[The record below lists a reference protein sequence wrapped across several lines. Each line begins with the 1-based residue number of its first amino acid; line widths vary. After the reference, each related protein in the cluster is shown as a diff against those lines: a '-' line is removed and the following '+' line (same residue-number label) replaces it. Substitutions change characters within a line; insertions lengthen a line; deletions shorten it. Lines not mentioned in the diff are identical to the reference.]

1 MVGKF
6 TGKDT
11 PACGFSIGFERIITI
26 LMDQK
31 FKVPGE
37 AEKIAFL
44 VEKGMSAERLSEVIQ
59 EAQALRGQGKQ
70 VLLVRMNKNK
80 KFQKE
85 QLTKDGYTEF
95 KDFYREALKN

>member
-1 MVGKF
+1 
-6 TGKDT
+6 
-11 PACGFSIGFERIITI
+11 
-26 LMDQK
+26 
-31 FKVPGE
+31 
-37 AEKIAFL
+37 